1 MPAPVGY
8 IEALRRFSRNAKLY
22 LVHIVGMDV
31 IHGTWEVIFNLYL
44 LELGFSIKFIGL
56 RLLAMGVARVVAAVP
71 AGWVSDRVGR
81 KWGFIIGDGGGA
93 VMALVQI
100 MATVPVVLLVAPAI
114 QAAFGALHHVT
125 ESPFMAE
132 NSEPEERIHLFSVGS
147 GMRTLAAMAGALIAG
162 FAPGWLAE
170 VMEISRVSAFRWA
183 TMLGI
188 AGWFLSLIP
197 AVMLRPYTSREVA
210 EAMEE
215 QPPRPGLFGG
225 IRSLTT
231 IRRFLVVSALIA
243 LGGGFTLRLANVFF
257 QEGVDAAE
265 TEIGVTF
272 AAGSLFLA
280 AAAFMAPFIEKR
292 WGKVRSIALSR
303 LAAVP
308 FIVVIGLAPSLA
320 TPTAVMSL
328 AGAAFVLRTT
338 LFNMSGPIYEAFSM
352 ELLHPG
358 ERATFTG
365 LETLIA
371 GGLAAVGGW
380 LGAGLMDG
388 GDFASPW
395 LLMSAFY
402 LVSVAVFWAYF
413 RDHARP
419 GARLADATAAG

>member
-1 MPAPVGY
+1 VTEPLGY
-8 IEALRRFSRNAKLY
+8 LDALRRFSRNAKLY
-22 LVHIVGMDV
+22 LAHIVGMDV

-44 LELGFSIKFIGL
+44 LEVGFSIQFIGL
-56 RLLAMGVARVVAAVP
+56 RLVVMGVARVIAAVP
-71 AGWVSDRVGR
+71 AGWLSDRVGR

-100 MATVPVVLLVAPAI
+100 MSVVPVVLLVAPAI
-114 QAAFGALHHVT
+114 RAAFSALHHVT

-147 GMRTLAAMAGALIAG
+147 GMRTLAAMTGALVAG

-170 VMEISRVSAFRWA
+170 MLDVSRTSAFRWA

-188 AGWFLSLIP
+188 VGWFLSLIP

-210 EAMEE
+210 EAMREA
-215 QPPRPGLFGG
+215 PPRPGLFGG
-225 IRSLTT
+225 VRSPGT
-231 IRRFLVVSALIA
+231 IRRFLVVTGLIA

-257 QEGVDAAE
+257 QEGVSASE
-265 TEIGVTF
+265 GVIGVTF

-280 AAAFMAPFIEKR
+280 TAAFMAPLVEAR
-292 WGKVRSIALSR
+292 LGKVRSVVLSR
-303 LAAVP
+303 LAAIP
-308 FIVVIGLAPSLA
+308 FIVVIGLAPGLA
-320 TPTAVMSL
+320 TPTAVISL
-328 AGAAFVLRTT
+328 AGTAFVLRTM

-365 LETLIA
+365 LETLLA

-380 LGAGLMDG
+380 FGASLMND
-388 GDFASPW
+388 GDFGAPW
-395 LLMSAFY
+395 LIMAVLY
-402 LVSVAVFWAYF
+402 LASVAAFWVYF
-413 RDHARP
+413 RDHDRP
-419 GARLADATAAG
+419 EARLAGARVAG